1 MPTQT
6 SAQKPAGAS
15 TQTFRGAVDMPEAN
29 GATSF
34 LEVPAETVEA
44 LGAGKRP
51 PVSVTLNGYTYRSTV
66 AVYSGRYY
74 LPVRKEVREGARI
87 TPGEPLDVS
96 IALDSAP
103 RTVEVPDDLSASLDA
118 DPQLRAAFDALSYS
132 HKKEYVEWIT
142 GAKREETRRQRIEKT
157 GTMLR
162 AGVKTPKS

>member
-15 TQTFRGAVDMPEAN
+15 TQTFRGAVEMPEAN

-51 PVSVTLNGYTYRSTV
+51 PVSVTLDGYTYRSTV
-66 AVYSGRYY
+66 AVYGGRYY

-96 IALDSAP
+96 ITLDSAP
-103 RTVEVPDDLSASLDA
+103 RTVDVPDDLTGRRPAAARL
-118 DPQLRAAFDALSYS
+118 LRCAL
-132 HKKEYVEWIT
+132 
-142 GAKREETRRQRIEKT
+142 
-157 GTMLR
+157 LL
-162 AGVKTPKS
+162 P